1 MYENLFAG
9 LGILFTAQNILYIL
23 AGCMTG
29 IVLGSLPGFNAS
41 TAMVV
46 LLPFTYLMDPAGGM
60 ILLVSVACAA
70 IYGGSI
76 TAILFRTPGTLGN
89 FVTVLDGYEMTKN
102 GHGVRALGI
111 SVSAST
117 IGGILSGLALLIFAP
132 PLAVLAS
139 SFSFPE
145 TFVLIIWTFTI
156 IGVLSKSVVKGL
168 ATGALGML
176 LASIGSDPVQAF
188 ERMTFGIPDLF
199 EGITFIVAI
208 MGFFCFS
215 QMMNISKQ
223 DFILKDSGTFQG
235 GYKEAFSG
243 ALFPFRRLAI
253 LGRSSLVGI
262 LVGALPAAGTAI
274 ATMLAYAIQKNVATH
289 PETYGTGNPEGVL
302 ASETSNNATEGSC
315 MIPMLT
321 LGIPG
326 SNIAA
331 VLMAALALHGI
342 VVGPRVFVQH
352 GDVVYALILAI
363 IFANPLMFLIGIT
376 MSKHLGR
383 MTALPIDRLVP
394 YILVFILFG
403 TYAVGNSIFHFHI
416 MVLFGVIAYFMQ
428 RHGYPVMA
436 LALPFVLGQNLEQS
450 FLIAMRYSDND
461 PGIFFNSPICM
472 ALWALT
478 IATILSP
485 HILRRYRIKV

>member
-1 MYENLFAG
+1 MYENLFDGLNILFSAQNAIYIFAG
-9 LGILFTAQNILYIL
+9 CLIGIL
-23 AGCMTG
+23 
-29 IVLGSLPGFNAS
+29 LGGLPGFNAS

-76 TAILFRTPGTLGN
+76 TAILFRTPGTIGN

-102 GHGVRALGI
+102 GEGVRALGI

-117 IGGILSGLALLIFAP
+117 IGGILSGLSLLIFAP
-132 PLAVLAS
+132 PLAVLAA

-145 TFVLIIWTFTI
+145 TFVLIVWTFTI

-168 ATGALGML
+168 AAGALGML
-176 LASIGSDPVQAF
+176 LASVGADPVQAF

-215 QMMNISKQ
+215 QMMTVSMQ
-223 DFILKDSGTFQG
+223 DFILHDTGSYQG

-243 ALFPFRRLAI
+243 AAFPFKRPGI

-274 ATMLAYAIQKNVATH
+274 ATMLSYAVQKNVARN
-289 PETYGTGNPEGVL
+289 PESYGTGNPEGVL

-331 VLMAALALHGI
+331 VLMAALTLHGI
-342 VVGPRVFVQH
+342 VVGPRIFEQH
-352 GDVVYALILAI
+352 GDVVYSLIFAI
-363 IFANPLMFLIGIT
+363 ILANPLMFIIGIAL
-376 MSKHLGR
+376 SRHLGR
-383 MTALPIDRLVP
+383 MTVLPIDRLGP

-403 TYAVGNSIFHFHI
+403 TYAVGNSTFHFQI
-416 MVLFGVIAYFMQ
+416 MVAFGVLAYFMQ
-428 RHGYPVMA
+428 RHGYPIMA

-461 PGIFFNSPICM
+461 PSIFFKSPICT
-472 ALWALT
+472 ALWGLT
-478 IATILSP
+478 AVTLLLPKIFK
-485 HILRRYRIKV
+485 RWRIEV